1 MGSKS
6 NNWLD
11 TAARRYEICRL
22 KYVPSD
28 KRFLQLKDGAETGI
42 SAEEIARLYT
52 LEALE
57 MLGSYPNTW
66 CVIMEQDEEEP
77 VPADEPAI
85 GTFNSP
91 EYLAWRRSLLPALIL
106 RSPVWTA

>member
-11 TAARRYEICRL
+11 TASRRYEVCRL
-22 KYVPSD
+22 KYVPSE
-28 KRFLQLKDGAETGI
+28 KHFLQLKDGAEVGI

-52 LEALE
+52 VEALE
-57 MLGSYPNTW
+57 MLGSYPDTW
-66 CVIMEQDEEEP
+66 CVIMEQDEEESE
-77 VPADEPAI
+77 AGEPAV

-91 EYLAWRRSLLPALIL
+91 EYLTWRRSLLPALIL